1 MASEPESPL
10 AAGKVVALY
19 GAAWQEPDE
28 HARRELLDRCW
39 AADGVYCDPTAV
51 VRGREALVAHL
62 GDFQER
68 LPGHRLVLSSDVDE
82 HHDWVRFGWQLLSP
96 DGAVVIDGLD
106 VGERDE
112 DGRLRRIVGF
122 FVPPA
127 PA

>member
-1 MASEPESPL
+1 MPVPILPASEVL
-10 AAGKVVALY
+10 ALY

-28 HARRELLDRCW
+28 RARRDLLERCW
-39 AADGVYCDPTAV
+39 ARDGVYCDPTTV
-51 VRGREALVAHL
+51 VHGRDALLAHL

-68 LPGHRLVLSSDVDE
+68 MPGHRLVLSSDVDE
-82 HHDWVRFGWQLLSP
+82 HPGWMRFGWQLLCP

-106 VGERDE
+106 LGERDE

-122 FVPPA
+122 FAPPAPPA